1 VNDADDPDAGG
12 ANPRRLHVYNGGFFT
27 RPRIHRILT
36 LAGYEIALGA
46 PGPGGLVGVWGASP
60 TSGRGEAVAEV
71 TGAEVIRVEDAFLR
85 SVRPG
90 RDGDPPLGLL
100 IDPKGVHFDPSR
112 PSVIEHLLA
121 TDPLDDF
128 SLLERSR
135 SAIDRLRLSDLSK
148 YNIHDPALPV
158 PDPGYVLVIDQ
169 TEGDASVTASGANAA
184 TFAEMLAFA
193 EIENP
198 GAPILIKSH
207 PETVQGHRPGHFGA
221 AQVKG
226 RIAFLTDPV
235 SPHRLLEG
243 AVAVY
248 TVSSQLGFEAIL
260 AGHRPR
266 VFGQPFYA
274 GWGLTQD
281 ENPVPRRERKVTR
294 AQLFAAAMILAPTWY
309 DPCRDRLCT
318 LEEAIDQLEADV
330 RVWRED
336 RNGHVAVG
344 MRRWKRPHLRAF
356 FGRHHRLAFSSRPPA
371 NPAGR
376 GVLAWGASDLPDT
389 SGLRRVE
396 DGFLR
401 SRGLGAALTPPL
413 SLVAD
418 DLGIYYDPTHPSR
431 LEALV
436 TQAAALPER
445 QLHRAERLIRALS
458 RSGATKYNL
467 AAGPLPDLPA
477 GRKILVVGQVED
489 DASVL
494 LGCSDVATNRALLEA
509 ARADFPGAI
518 LVYKP
523 HPDVEA
529 GLRSG
534 ALPEADLARLS
545 DVVARNADPAALIL
559 ACDEVATMTSLLG
572 FEALLR
578 SRPVTCYGVPF
589 YAGWGLTR
597 DRMATP
603 ARRAARPSLAALAH
617 AALIAYPRYLD
628 PVSGL
633 PCPPEVIVER
643 LATGA
648 TLPARRGFLA
658 RLQALRGRL
667 SR

>member
-1 VNDADDPDAGG
+1 MKQPDDPDAGDLT
-12 ANPRRLHVYNGGFFT
+12 PRRLHVYNGGFFV
-27 RPRIHRILT
+27 RPRIQRILA
-36 LAGYEIALGA
+36 LAGYEVTLGA
-46 PGPGGLVGVWGASP
+46 PGADGFVGVWGTSP
-60 TSGRGEAVAEV
+60 TSGRGEAVAAI
-71 TGAEVIRVEDAFLR
+71 TGAGVIRVEDAFLR

-90 RDGDPPLGLL
+90 RAGDPPLGLL
-100 IDPKGVHFDPSR
+100 IDPKGVHFDPST
-112 PSVIEHLLA
+112 PSYIEHLLA

-128 SLLERSR
+128 ALLERAR
-135 SAIDRLRLSDLSK
+135 AAIERLKASDLSK
-148 YNIHDPALPV
+148 YNIHDPSLPV
-158 PDPGYVLVIDQ
+158 PDPGYALVIDQ

-198 GAPILIKSH
+198 GARILIKSH
-207 PETVQGHRPGHFGA
+207 PETVEGFRPGHFHAGQA
-221 AQVKG
+221 KG
-226 RIAFLTDPV
+226 RVSLLSDPV

-248 TVSSQLGFEAIL
+248 TVSSQMGFEAIL

-281 ENPVPRRERKVTR
+281 ENPVPRRERKLTR

-318 LEEAIDQLEADV
+318 LEEVLDQLEAEA

-336 RNGHVAVG
+336 RGGYIAVG

-356 FGRHHRLAFSSRPPA
+356 FGRHRPLAFASRPPS

-376 GVLAWGASDLPDT
+376 GVLVWGASDLSDT
-389 SGLRRVE
+389 PGLRCVE

-418 DLGIYYDPTHPSR
+418 DLGLYYDPTRSSR

-436 TQAAALPER
+436 AEAATHPDR
-445 QLHRAERLIRALS
+445 QLYRAEKLVRALS

-467 AAGPLPDLPA
+467 VAGPLPDLPE

-489 DASVL
+489 DASIR
-494 LGCSDVATNRALLEA
+494 LGCREVATNRALLEA
-509 ARADFPGAI
+509 ARADFPGAV

-529 GLRSG
+529 GLRDD
-534 ALPEADLARLS
+534 AIPPEDLARLA
-545 DVVARNADPAALIL
+545 DVVAFNADPGALIL

-597 DRMATP
+597 DRTATP

-628 PVSGL
+628 PASGL
-633 PCPPEVIVER
+633 PCPPEVIVDR
-643 LATGA
+643 LVTGG
-648 TLPARRGFLA
+648 TGPVKRGLLA
-658 RLQALRGRL
+658 RMQAFRGRF